1 MQMTFWLA
9 PFANARL
16 RQWNLPGYI
25 LDLEENVAEKAGDTG
40 TDSTL
45 HDFEASLIL

>member
-16 RQWNLPGYI
+16 RQWNLPGYSF
-25 LDLEENVAEKAGDTG
+25 DLEENIAEKAGGHRDMI
-40 TDSTL
+40 L
-45 HDFEASLIL
+45 HDFKASLIL